1 MWLPDIDRIGGPK
14 YLSISAA
21 LSRDIEAGRLRQGD
35 RLPPQRELADALGID
50 LGTVTRGYAEAR
62 RLGLID
68 ADGRRGSFVR
78 EQGAAAPLPE
88 QIAPFDTG
96 MNLPP
101 LPLRSSLPECLAADL
116 REILSGPSAA
126 NRLQYQPAGSAP
138 LDRQAGADWLALRG
152 IEANEDTVL
161 VVSGAQT
168 ALHAIAHSALEPGD
182 AVCTGNFVYAGWL
195 AVARRR
201 GLHIVSVGCD
211 DEGVLPGE
219 LDRACAAQVIRAV
232 YLVPSNDNPT
242 TATMGAERRRAIVE
256 VARRHDILIIEDD
269 AYGLLASSPPPPL
282 ASLAPERTWHVVSL
296 SKIISPSLRVAYL
309 RAPTVR
315 DAWRLS
321 ADVHETTVMAPP
333 LNVGVV
339 SKWLRE
345 GTWVDLVGEV
355 RAECAVRQAMV
366 AEALPAGSYCASP
379 EGYHLWIP
387 LARDIA
393 PAEMVSALAPSGLLA
408 VPGEAFAANRDAE
421 TQRGIRVSI
430 GGGLSRERLC
440 RALPLLDALLHHRG
454 DRAAPL
460 V

>member
-1 MWLPDIDRIGGPK
+1 
-14 YLSISAA
+14 
-21 LSRDIEAGRLRQGD
+21 
-35 RLPPQRELADALGID
+35 
-50 LGTVTRGYAEAR
+50 
-62 RLGLID
+62 
-68 ADGRRGSFVR
+68 
-78 EQGAAAPLPE
+78 
-88 QIAPFDTG
+88 
-96 MNLPP
+96 
-101 LPLRSSLPECLAADL
+101 
-116 REILSGPSAA
+116 
-126 NRLQYQPAGSAP
+126 
-138 LDRQAGADWLALRG
+138 
-152 IEANEDTVL
+152 
-161 VVSGAQT
+161 
-168 ALHAIAHSALEPGD
+168 
-182 AVCTGNFVYAGWL
+182 
-195 AVARRR
+195 
-201 GLHIVSVGCD
+201 
-211 DEGVLPGE
+211 
-219 LDRACAAQVIRAV
+219 
-232 YLVPSNDNPT
+232 
-242 TATMGAERRRAIVE
+242 
-256 VARRHDILIIEDD
+256 
-269 AYGLLASSPPPPL
+269 
-282 ASLAPERTWHVVSL
+282 VVSL

-355 RAECAVRQAMV
+355 RAECAMRQAMV
-366 AEALPAGSYCASP
+366 TEALPAGSYCASP